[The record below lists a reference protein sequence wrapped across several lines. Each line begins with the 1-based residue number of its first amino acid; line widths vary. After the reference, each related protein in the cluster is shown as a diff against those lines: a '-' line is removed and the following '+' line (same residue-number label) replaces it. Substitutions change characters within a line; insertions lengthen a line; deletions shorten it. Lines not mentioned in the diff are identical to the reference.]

1 MIIMFAKFALKAWR
15 FLEWRMDS
23 LEAMVRGIR
32 SDLDSAHYSFA
43 AELSDTMDG
52 FSGTTA
58 TTEENLEIL
67 AARQASFEQ
76 EMLEGYN
83 ATEQSTN
90 CVRYGLMELGG
101 FVRHASLSAE
111 QVRHMMA
118 QERGNFVVWNLR
130 NRTENTDPI
139 ENPTVQG
146 E

>member
-67 AARQASFEQ
+67 ATSDLFQTRNVEVQRNRAVNK
-76 EMLEGYN
+76 M
-83 ATEQSTN
+83 
-90 CVRYGLMELGG
+90 
-101 FVRHASLSAE
+101 ASLIREHGAIPSKTPGLTFSKIFLLPSFGSA
-111 QVRHMMA
+111 
-118 QERGNFVVWNLR
+118 
-130 NRTENTDPI
+130 
-139 ENPTVQG
+139 PTQ
-146 E
+146 